1 MTFSLEPASTSWV
14 GLSRS
19 LDASLKERR
28 KIDPG
33 IPMAIRSWTN
43 QKHGTV

>member
-19 LDASLKERR
+19 LDAPLKERR
-28 KIDPG
+28 IIDPG
-33 IPMAIRSWTN
+33 ILMAYRN
-43 QKHGTV
+43 